1 MSSPNLAAPHFAA
14 AQNQKEVTLNDATDA
29 LDLALTASAVID
41 CSAGG
46 SVAVALATLRRA
58 LRLVLEGTP
67 AQGFVLALPGITRA
81 LILRND
87 TGVSALVQRPGGAT
101 TLPLAPGAE
110 IWVYCSPGDVH
121 LISPPLPARV
131 YDFGMLAGPAP
142 QASAVLGKLV
152 LARAMTLP
160 AGLAG
165 ARAHVDTPPQA
176 PYEIAVLGDGAL
188 LGTVLI
194 APDGS
199 ASFSSASAQPAALAP
214 GSVIRF
220 LAPATPDPA
229 ISGIAITLAGE
240 LV

>member
-1 MSSPNLAAPHFAA
+1 MSSPNLAAPHVAA

-29 LDLALTASAVID
+29 LDLALTASAEID

-46 SVAVALATLRRA
+46 TVAVPLVIARRA

-67 AQGFVLALPGITRA
+67 AQGFALALPGISRA
-81 LILRND
+81 LILRNE
-87 TGVSALVQRPGGAT
+87 TGQEALVQRSAGGGT
-101 TLPLAPGAE
+101 VTLVPGAE
-110 IWVYCSPGDVH
+110 LWVYCDGTHVQRV
-121 LISPPLPARV
+121 SPPSPPRV

-152 LARAMTLP
+152 IARAMTLP

-165 ARAHVDTPPQA
+165 AQAHVDTPPDA
-176 PYEIAVLGDGAL
+176 PYEITVLSDATL

-194 APDGS
+194 APDGT
-199 ASFSSASAQPAALAP
+199 ASFASASALSTALAP